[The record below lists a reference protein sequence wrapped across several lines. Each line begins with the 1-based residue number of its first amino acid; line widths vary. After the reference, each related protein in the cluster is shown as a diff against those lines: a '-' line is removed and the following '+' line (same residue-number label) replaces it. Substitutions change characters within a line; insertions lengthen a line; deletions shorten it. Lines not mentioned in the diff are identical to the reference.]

1 MVQPIKHLADGK
13 VVGPVSKLQ
22 QALERGGFAITVQ
35 LPALFTTQA
44 RDDIEQVEIRN
55 RLCDAVI
62 AADAPDGAIAL
73 GSLAYAVLLQ
83 RAGIEPVAQ
92 FSGRD
97 RNRLALQ
104 SEILSLSVLKIPNLL
119 VDTRPVE
126 RASLGQNA
134 DARLVTDLNG
144 PALLATAARLRDEA
158 RFTSGASIKVPP
170 VFYLGAL
177 VNLEDSLPIEEL
189 SATQFLVTTA
199 VHDVQRQADML
210 ASCWNAHADFLQTR
224 PLLVSLP
231 FVAGVRE
238 KDAGSLKGLKTRS
251 PATSPPP
258 APTGTTGAPPKNL
271 YLRGGE
277 RTGDQDGLYEA
288 SIQAMVDAI
297 KLMKKCE
304 GVRGCNILVERFAD
318 LALLE
323 RAVLAISAS

>member
-1 MVQPIKHLADGK
+1 MIQPVKYQSSDK
-13 VVGPVSKLQ
+13 EVGPVSKLQ
-22 QALERGGFAITVQ
+22 RALERGGFAITVQ

-44 RDDIEQVEIRN
+44 RNDIEEVAIRT
-55 RLCDAVI
+55 RLCDAVV

-104 SEILSLSVLKIPNLL
+104 SEILGLSVLKVPNLL

-238 KDAGSLKGLKTRS
+238 KDVGSLKGPT
-251 PATSPPP
+251 PATPPP
-258 APTGTTGAPPKNL
+258 SAPTGTTGAPPKNL